1 MARATSAVGLRLVEA
16 QMIHTGVSWVVDVAI
31 LAPRVAKIELACL
44 RSFYIYLLLLHSLF
58 IHK

>member
-1 MARATSAVGLRLVEA
+1 MGLRLVEA
-16 QMIHTGVSWVVDVAI
+16 QMIHTGVRWVVDVAI
-31 LAPRVAKIELACL
+31 LAPRVAEIELACL